1 MGERVDFTGT
11 GVAMITPFT
20 SDGSIDS
27 SRLEKHVDQLIR
39 NGIEYLVVLGTTAET
54 PTLSKDEKIRIIDI
68 SKSVNNG
75 RVPVVVGA
83 GGNNTEEV
91 ITWIREIGTKGID
104 AYLSVAPYY
113 NKPSQLGMKAHFS
126 AIASASDLPLML
138 YNVPGRTGSN
148 ISAQTALDLAYE
160 FEGKIVAIKEA
171 SGDLGQIMRI
181 IKDKPEG
188 FQVISGDDALTLP
201 MIGLGADGVVS
212 VIGNALPE
220 LFSGMVRDALSG
232 DIKAAREKHYKLLPF
247 IDLIFR
253 EGSPTGVKALM
264 EILGF
269 GQSNLRLPL
278 IPATQSLQNELKEV
292 AKGLK

>member
-1 MGERVDFTGT
+1 MAERADFRGT
-11 GVAMITPFT
+11 GVAMITPFK
-20 SDGSIDS
+20 SDGSLDE
-27 SRLEKHVDQLIR
+27 SRLEKHIDQLI
-39 NGIEYLVVLGTTAET
+39 NHGVEYLVVLGTTAET

-91 ITWIREIGTKGID
+91 ISWIRTIGTKDID

-126 AIASASDLPLML
+126 AIATASELPIML

-148 ISAQTALDLAYE
+148 IAAQTALELAYE
-160 FEGKIVAIKEA
+160 HEGKIVAIKEA
-171 SGDLGQIMRI
+171 SGDFSQIMKI
-181 IKDKPEG
+181 LKDKPED
-188 FQVISGDDALTLP
+188 FQVISGDDAISLP
-201 MIGLGADGVVS
+201 MIALGADGVVS
-212 VIGNALPE
+212 VIGNALPGM
-220 LFSGMVRDALSG
+220 FSGMVRDALSG
-232 DIKAAREKHYKLLPF
+232 DLENARAKHYKILPF
-247 IDLIFR
+247 IDLIFK

-269 GQSNLRLPL
+269 GESNLRLPL
-278 IPATQSLQNELKEV
+278 IPATQSLQNEMKELV
-292 AKGLK
+292 KGL